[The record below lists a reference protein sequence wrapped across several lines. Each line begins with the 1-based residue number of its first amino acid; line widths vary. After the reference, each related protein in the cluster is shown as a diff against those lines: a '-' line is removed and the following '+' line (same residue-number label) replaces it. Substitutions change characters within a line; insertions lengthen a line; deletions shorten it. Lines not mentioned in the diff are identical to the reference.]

1 MMGTL
6 AKGLAEKDIKT
17 PSEYY
22 WADVEGSIEDV
33 NGVLKITR
41 IAVTYHMKLFS
52 EKVSEANNAL
62 ASYLSGCP
70 AAQSVIGCI
79 DIQDNAIMETLD

>member
-1 MMGTL
+1 MGTL

-17 PSEYY
+17 TSEYY

-33 NGVLKITR
+33 DGVLKITK
-41 IAVTYHMKLFS
+41 IAVTYHIKLS
-52 EKVSEANNAL
+52 SGNVSDANNAL

-79 DIQDNAIMETLD
+79 AIQDDAILETLD